1 MLTVVEIIEHSPF
14 TRANESAASKLWL
27 IYGIACNL
35 TNNSGGKV
43 NNLKH
48 SKVLMEPPSSDTWD
62 GMCHACG
69 CGMLVQLLSRI
80 MDLQQNAVKMSSL
93 LDLPLLA

>member
-43 NNLKH
+43 NNFKH
-48 SKVLMEPPSSDTWD
+48 SRVAIEPPSPDK
-62 GMCHACG
+62 
-69 CGMLVQLLSRI
+69 CGMLVQSLARS
-80 MDLQQNAVKMSSL
+80 MSLQ
-93 LDLPLLA
+93 